1 MAIRGRGSGLGQGRG
16 RNPPQHS
23 PDLPSHIG
31 VQNNQ
36 HKRQRLYKSSD
47 SEERHEYYIYDG
59 GANHRRGQ
67 SDANNVKKCKGVSF
81 EFSNNMRQLSGG
93 IRHSQRRGQSDPPE
107 PSQSCTSPAPPPPHM
122 SFSPGVN
129 NDKNKRQTEG
139 LTGADARKGTTYTQT
154 A

>member
-1 MAIRGRGSGLGQGRG
+1 MAIRGRGSGLGRGRG

-23 PDLPSHIG
+23 PG

-122 SFSPGVN
+122 SFSPGTVY
-129 NDKNKRQTEG
+129 K
-139 LTGADARKGTTYTQT
+139 
-154 A
+154 